1 MTINCKGVL
10 INFNKPKIF
19 GILNITPD
27 SFFDGGKYNTTKK
40 ILKQCEKMI
49 VEGADFIDVGAQSSR
64 PGSNELSLDEEKN
77 RLLPNLENLIK
88 EFPDTHFS
96 IDTYRSK
103 IAEESIDIG
112 ASIINDISSG
122 NLDSSMMEVV
132 GKKKVP
138 YVMMHMK
145 GIPLTMQVNTVYKNV
160 VNEIIEFFS
169 KKIKQAYSFGIND
182 IIIDP
187 GFGFGKEITD
197 NYKILNHL
205 ELFNIFNLPVMVGI
219 SRKSMIYKKLGVNSE
234 QSLNG
239 TSILNTVSLT
249 KKVKILRVHDVK
261 EAKECIDLLQEL
273 K

>member
-10 INFNKPKIF
+10 INLNKPKIL

-49 VEGADFIDVGAQSSR
+49 NEGADFIDIGAQSSR
-64 PGSNELSLDEEKN
+64 PGSKELSLEEELN
-77 RLLPNLENLIK
+77 RLMPNLENLIK
-88 EFPDTHFS
+88 EFPEIPFS

-103 IAEESIDIG
+103 IAEESINIG

-122 NLDSSMMEVV
+122 NLDSKMMEVV
-132 GKKKVP
+132 GRKKVP
-138 YVMMHMK
+138 YIMMHMK
-145 GIPLTMQVNTVYKNV
+145 GNPLTMQINTNYKNV
-160 VNEIIEFFS
+160 VTEIIEFFS

-182 IIIDP
+182 LIIDP
-187 GFGFGKEITD
+187 GFGFGKNIDD
-197 NYKILNHL
+197 NFRILNHL
-205 ELFNIFNLPVMVGI
+205 ELFNSFNLPVMVGI
-219 SRKSMIYKKLGVNSE
+219 SRKSMIYKKLGINSQ

-239 TSILNTVSLT
+239 TSVLNTISLT
-249 KKVKILRVHDVK
+249 KKIKILRVHDVR

-273 K
+273 E

>member
-132 GKKKVP
+132 GKKKF
-138 YVMMHMK
+138 HM
-145 GIPLTMQVNTVYKNV
+145 L
-160 VNEIIEFFS
+160 
-169 KKIKQAYSFGIND
+169 
-182 IIIDP
+182 
-187 GFGFGKEITD
+187 
-197 NYKILNHL
+197 
-205 ELFNIFNLPVMVGI
+205 
-219 SRKSMIYKKLGVNSE
+219 
-234 QSLNG
+234 
-239 TSILNTVSLT
+239 
-249 KKVKILRVHDVK
+249 
-261 EAKECIDLLQEL
+261 
-273 K
+273 

>member
-49 VEGADFIDVGAQSSR
+49 IEGADFIDVGAQSSR

-88 EFPDTHFS
+88 EFPNTH
-96 IDTYRSK
+96 
-103 IAEESIDIG
+103 
-112 ASIINDISSG
+112 ISSG

-145 GIPLTMQVNTVYKNV
+145 GIPLTMQANTVYKNV